1 MKQKKVHFDAV
12 NETSSC
18 IYSEKLDKKNNNFA
32 VMIVLVGSEET
43 GSLF

>member
-18 IYSEKLDKKNNNFA
+18 IYSEKLDKK
-32 VMIVLVGSEET
+32 ITILQ
-43 GSLF
+43 L